1 MSASQVW
8 WGKREKSF
16 QTPVEKQQTWVS
28 FARSWVS
35 SYFLFVHFGKSGL
48 FSLSSSS
55 LFFFFG
61 ETILYFILFTNLY
74 WVQRFFKCMITT
86 KPMVIFIY
94 SPIHSFSVLFQIFL
108 SSFLAASGLLVGA
121 CEIFHCRAG
130 SVVTVCRLRCPGR
143 VGS

>member
-1 MSASQVW
+1 MYASQVW
-8 WGKREKSF
+8 WGKRENSF
-16 QTPVEKQQTWVS
+16 QIPVEKQQTCLLRKVLG
-28 FARSWVS
+28 F
-35 SYFLFVHFGKSGL
+35 FLLFVYSLWEIGL

-61 ETILYFILFTNLY
+61 ETILYFILFTDLY
-74 WVQRFFKCMITT
+74 WVQRFLKCVITT
-86 KPMVIFIY
+86 KPTVIFIY
-94 SPIHSFSVLFQIFL
+94 SPIHFFPVFFKIFL
-108 SSFLAASGLLVGA
+108 SFFLAASGLSVGA